1 MEKLFICAKFKEKD
15 RNVMFKHNKNC
26 ILMDGYKLGTI
37 TDCLSTIFIED
48 EDIMDMIFLFIKME

>member
-1 MEKLFICAKFKEKD
+1 
-15 RNVMFKHNKNC
+15 MFKHNKNC

-48 EDIMDMIFLFIKME
+48 EDLMDMASLLFIKME